1 MANPYVLAI
10 DTETTGFDWFDGH
23 CPFIITASDHATDY
37 LFRCDVPEQM
47 AEFRKLALGADVWVF
62 HNAKFDIHHL
72 LADGTFTYDEVFA
85 REVHDTEVLAR
96 LTLPQHDVPNFKLKT
111 LGSIFVS
118 SEAKDDEREMREKGQ
133 AMGLIQRVEQD
144 HLPMG
149 FHFDVWQ
156 AYPESVEKY
165 ALKDTRLTYDLYHV
179 LKPKL
184 VPGTTD
190 DNGVYSPGTTDVYA
204 LERGV
209 LPVLVRM
216 EQRGTALDQAK
227 VASLHGKHSTE
238 YAVVYDKLVEWSG
251 DPEFMPT
258 SAECTR
264 QLMQARGV
272 ELTDTTSNGQ
282 IAVHKAALLKAARF
296 CEDDAIPEIVE
307 TLMEA
312 RSHAKFLSTY
322 IEPMM
327 GRDAVHPDF
336 RQVQAWT
343 GRQSCS
349 RPNMQNIP
357 VRSGPE
363 VREMF
368 VPRPGY
374 SLVVADYSSIELRL
388 LAYYMGHSGLWD
400 VINSGDPFLWLG
412 EQVFGDPDPATWPV
426 PRQPLK
432 NGFYA
437 MTYGAGGPKFAD
449 TVGGGLTAEEGREI
463 IKRIKATL
471 NPNYRN
477 LTQAIEQRVKTRGY
491 VKTLAGRR
499 NYVPFDKAYVGLNA
513 LIQGSAADIMKY
525 AMVKTHE
532 YVQSVGGYI
541 LLTVHDEMVCE
552 VPTEVADQ
560 ALEGVMAAMRS
571 AQDLVPSGKLVLK
584 VSGAVCHNNYAEAK

>member
-1 MANPYVLAI
+1 MSNPYVLAI
-10 DTETTGFDWFDGH
+10 DTETDGFDWFDG
-23 CPFIITASDHATDY
+23 CRPFIITASDHASDL
-37 LFRCDVPEQM
+37 LFRCDDPAQI
-47 AEFRKLALGADVWVF
+47 AEFRELALGADVWVF

-72 LADGTFTYDEVFA
+72 IASGVFTYDEVFA

-96 LTLPQHDVPNFKLKT
+96 LTLPQHDVPNFRLKT

-118 SEAKDDEREMREKGQ
+118 ADAKDDETELREKGK

-144 HLPMG
+144 FLPMG
-149 FHFDVWQ
+149 FHKDVWD
-156 AYPESVEKY
+156 AYPQVVEAY

-184 VPGTTD
+184 NESTSNVFK
-190 DNGVYSPGTTDVYA
+190 
-204 LERGV
+204 LECDV

-216 EQRGTALDQAK
+216 EQRGTALDHAK
-227 VASLHGKHSTE
+227 VAALHTKHTTE
-238 YAVVYDKLVEWSG
+238 YAEVFDKLVEWSG

-264 QLMQARGV
+264 QLMEAQGV
-272 ELTDTTSNGQ
+272 ELTEHTQSGQ
-282 IAVHKAALLKAARF
+282 LAVHKAALLKAARF
-296 CEDDAIPEIVE
+296 SDNDLVPEIVD

-327 GRDAVHPDF
+327 GREAVHPDF

-343 GRQSCS
+343 GRQSCA

-388 LAYYMGHSGLWD
+388 LAYYMGHQGLWD
-400 VINSGDPFLWLG
+400 VINSGDPFMWLG
-412 EQVFGDPDPATWPV
+412 EQVFGDPDPANWPV

-471 NPNYRN
+471 NPNYKQ
-477 LTQAIEQRVKTRGY
+477 LTDAITQRVRTRGY
-491 VKTLAGRR
+491 VKTLAGRH
-499 NYVPFDKAYVGLNA
+499 NYVPYDKAYVGLNA

-525 AMVKTHE
+525 AMVQVHE
-532 YVQSVGGYI
+532 YIQTIGGYI
-541 LLTVHDEMVCE
+541 LLTVHDEIVCE
-552 VPTEVADQ
+552 VPTDVADK
-560 ALEGVMAAMRS
+560 ALDEICARMRS
-571 AQDLVPSGKLVLK
+571 AQNLAAKGGLELK
-584 VSGAVCHNNYAEAK
+584 VAGTVCHGSYSEAK